1 MSTKTPRA
9 FSKPPYSDRLT
20 GDPSILQAALVF
32 LRHAAPRTWLALAAL
47 TVTIR
52 LAVGGWSVWDV
63 VLVTAMVIVQPFVEW
78 VIHVFILHFK
88 PVKVLGKKFDL
99 YAARLHRAHHRAP
112 WKLELIF
119 VPMRT
124 GLLGLAL
131 GVVAWRMVLP
141 TTPLF
146 ATAIAWTMLSL
157 LTYEWIHFL
166 THTNFRPRTRF
177 YRRLWRLHRLH
188 HFKNERYWQGVT
200 GHLGDRVLGTMAD
213 PSGVQLSPTCR
224 TLGVDG

>member
-1 MSTKTPRA
+1 MSTRSRTPA
-9 FSKPPYSDRLT
+9 SDRLT
-20 GDPSILQAALVF
+20 GDPSLLQAALVF
-32 LRHAAPRTWLALAAL
+32 LRHAAPRTWLAFAVL
-47 TVTIR
+47 TVGVR
-52 LAVGGWSVWDV
+52 LAIGGWTMWDV
-63 VLVTAMVIVQPFVEW
+63 ALIAAMALLQPFVEW
-78 VIHVFILHFK
+78 AIHVFILHFK
-88 PVKVLGKKFDL
+88 PKQLLGRKIDL

-131 GVVAWRMVLP
+131 GLGAWFYVLP
-141 TTPLF
+141 SVPLV
-146 ATAIAWTMLSL
+146 ATAIAWTMVSL
-157 LTYEWIHFL
+157 LAYEWIHFL
-166 THTNFRPRTRF
+166 THTNYRPRTRF

-213 PSGVQLSPTCR
+213 PATVELSRTCR